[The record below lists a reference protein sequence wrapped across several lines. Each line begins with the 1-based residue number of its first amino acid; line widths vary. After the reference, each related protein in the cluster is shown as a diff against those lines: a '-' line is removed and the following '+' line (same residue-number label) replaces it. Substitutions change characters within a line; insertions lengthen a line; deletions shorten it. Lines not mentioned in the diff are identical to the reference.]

1 MDNNIINRQHKIIEK
16 DLEYITSSC
25 LQWNDFSGKTILIT
39 GANGFLPA
47 YMVEALLYLNEQK
60 IISPLKVVGLVR
72 SAERVKKRF
81 LSYEGRI
88 DIKWVEQDVCEPLIL
103 DEKIDYIIHAASQA
117 SPKYYGIDPVGTLS
131 ANCLGTANMLNLA
144 VKKNVKGFLFF
155 SSGEVYG
162 HVNPSQIPL
171 KENLYGYI
179 DPLDVRSCYAESKKL
194 GETMCVSWMHQY
206 GVPVKIVRIFHT
218 YGPGMK
224 LDDGRVFADFVSDL
238 VNGHDITMRSDG
250 EAIRAFCYLS
260 DAIIAFF
267 TVILKGEIGQA
278 YNVGNDKAEISIIDL
293 ANLLVSLYP
302 ERKLK
307 VIKQDESATP
317 GYLKS
322 PFNRHVPDI
331 NKIKQLGWNPIIN
344 LNEGFRRTI
353 ESFS

>member
-1 MDNNIINRQHKIIEK
+1 MKKIHQNIIDQDISYIISN
-16 DLEYITSSC
+16 DLPWYM
-25 LQWNDFSGKTILIT
+25 FSDKTILIS

-47 YMVEALLYLNEQK
+47 YMVETLLN
-60 IISPLKVVGLVR
+60 LKKLIGIGPSKVICLVR
-72 SAERVKKRF
+72 NIDAAQKRF
-81 LSYEGRI
+81 AEYKERNDLE
-88 DIKWVEQDVCEPLIL
+88 WVVQDVCDPVEI
-103 DEKIDYIIHAASQA
+103 KFKVDYIIHAASQA
-117 SPKYYGIDPVGTLS
+117 SPKYYGKDPVGTLS
-131 ANCLGTANMLNLA
+131 ANVLGTANMLNLA
-144 VKKNVKGFLFF
+144 VKNNVKGFLFF

-162 HVNPSQIPL
+162 HVDPSQIPL

-179 DPLDVRSCYAESKKL
+179 DPLDVRSCYAESKRL
-194 GETMCVSWMHQY
+194 GETMCISWMHQY
-206 GVPVKIVRIFHT
+206 DVPVKIIRIFHT

-224 LDDGRVFADFVSDL
+224 LDDGRVFADFVSDV
-238 VNGHDITMRSDG
+238 VNGRDIVMRSDG
-250 EAIRAFCYLS
+250 KAIRAFCYLS

-278 YNVGNDKAEISIIDL
+278 YNVGNDKAEISVIDL

-307 VIKQDESATP
+307 AIKQDESVTP

-331 NKIKQLGWNPIIN
+331 NKIKQLGWIPQIN

-353 ESFS
+353 ESFL

>member
-1 MDNNIINRQHKIIEK
+1 MNNIQHNIIDEDMSYIISN
-16 DLEYITSSC
+16 DLP
-25 LQWNDFSGKTILIT
+25 WHAFSDTTILIT

-47 YMVEALLYLNEQK
+47 YMVETLLNLKKHIDLGPSK
-60 IISPLKVVGLVR
+60 IICLVR
-72 SAERVKKRF
+72 NISAAQKRFIKYKKRND
-81 LSYEGRI
+81 LE
-88 DIKWVEQDVCEPLIL
+88 WVVQDVCAPVEINC
-103 DEKIDYIIHAASQA
+103 KIDYIIHAASQA

-131 ANCLGTANMLNLA
+131 ANVLGTANMLTLA
-144 VKKNVKGFLFF
+144 VKNNVKGFLFF

-162 HVNPSQIPL
+162 HVDPSHIPL

-179 DPLDVRSCYAESKKL
+179 DPLDVRSCYAESKRL
-194 GETMCVSWMHQY
+194 GETMCISWLHQY
-206 GVPVKIVRIFHT
+206 GVPVKIARIFHT

-224 LDDGRVFADFVSDL
+224 LDDGRVFADFVSDV
-238 VNGHDITMRSDG
+238 VNGHDIVMRSDG
-250 EAIRAFCYLS
+250 KAIRAFCYLS

-278 YNVGNDKAEISIIDL
+278 YNVGNDEAEISVIDL

-307 VIKQDESATP
+307 VIKQDESAMP

-331 NKIKQLGWNPIIN
+331 NKIKQLGWIPKIN
-344 LNEGFRRTI
+344 LNEGFRKTI
-353 ESFS
+353 ESFL